1 MTTPKPQLY
10 ATLLSQLTAMLQAE
24 SDSIANAANTAAL
37 IYHSLHDLNWV
48 GFYFLR
54 GEELVVGPFQGMPA
68 CTRIP
73 LGRGVCGT
81 AVERRCTI
89 VVEDVHSFAGHIAC
103 DTASKSEIVIPL
115 EKHGRL
121 IGVLDLDSPSL
132 GRFDADDQAGLE
144 RLAGAFVESIKT
156 W

>member
-10 ATLLSQLTAMLQAE
+10 ATLLSQLTAMLEAE

-37 IYHSLHDLNWV
+37 IYHSLDDLNWV

-89 VVEDVHSFAGHIAC
+89 VVEDVHSFAGHISC

-121 IGVLDLDSPSL
+121 IGVLDVDSPTL

-144 RLAGAFVESIKT
+144 GLAGAFVESIKT